1 MIKSECAEQ
10 RALKQRK
17 VLASATLNIAKSD
30 GLERVESA
38 GYSRGDATAVE
49 DLDPEYNATLQR
61 VREL

>member
-1 MIKSECAEQ
+1 M
-10 RALKQRK
+10 
-17 VLASATLNIAKSD
+17 VKSD
-30 GLERVESA
+30 GRERVEGV